1 MAAMTAVSSDHLEL
15 SARLSSRHRRRHAA
29 LPRRTRRIR
38 WGTHSVSG
46 RRGRGRAFLTGVDIR
61 WQRSTVKASYSKNGR
76 GASWAAHGTYLAR
89 EGAQREGGKGRGF
102 SAEQEAINLSR
113 TLRGWQR
120 SGDARLWKFIV
131 SPEHADRLDL
141 KAHTRALVSHIER
154 DLGTRLEWVAI
165 DHHNTDNPH
174 VHLLV
179 RGRDARGQALQI
191 HPDYVK
197 DGIRRRSQDLATQVL
212 GYRSEREIVESR
224 GRAVERL
231 RFTDLDRALLR
242 HSGAR
247 GLVTIDGP
255 VPKAA
260 AARAFRKQELRR
272 LQVLEGLGL
281 AEKVWTR
288 TWRLSPQ
295 LEPALRQ
302 AQLSGDIIKARAR
315 HQASLSDPRLPMT
328 ITRIEAG
335 TVITGRVVGTGLAD
349 ELRDKRYLLIES
361 QDRLHYVPQPPAI
374 ERARGRGELRA
385 GDIVKLEGHSID
397 RRGRAMV
404 ETRVQVLQPAQTTT
418 GRDGS
423 RPERVP
429 EPARLPTLTA
439 ISRSEGRPVTV
450 AEPII
455 GAIYR
460 GRLVGYGRD
469 RAGHRHAV
477 VDTGRELTAF
487 RTDHTA
493 ATPGRDVTVQT
504 REHEDDRKRTSLVW
518 RLGEDERDQERERGR

>member
-1 MAAMTAVSSDHLEL
+1 
-15 SARLSSRHRRRHAA
+15 
-29 LPRRTRRIR
+29 
-38 WGTHSVSG
+38 
-46 RRGRGRAFLTGVDIR
+46 
-61 WQRSTVKASYSKNGR
+61 
-76 GASWAAHGTYLAR
+76 
-89 EGAQREGGKGRGF
+89 
-102 SAEQEAINLSR
+102 AEQEGINLSQ

-141 KAHTRALVSHIER
+141 KAHTRALVSHMER

-165 DHHNTDNPH
+165 DHHNTDNAH

-191 HPDYVK
+191 HPDYLK

-242 HSGAR
+242 HGGPR

-272 LQVLEGLGL
+272 LQLLEGLGL

-295 LEPALRQ
+295 LETALRQ

-315 HQASLSDPRLPMT
+315 
-328 ITRIEAG
+328 
-335 TVITGRVVGTGLAD
+335 
-349 ELRDKRYLLIES
+349 
-361 QDRLHYVPQPPAI
+361 
-374 ERARGRGELRA
+374 
-385 GDIVKLEGHSID
+385 
-397 RRGRAMV
+397 
-404 ETRVQVLQPAQTTT
+404 
-418 GRDGS
+418 
-423 RPERVP
+423 
-429 EPARLPTLTA
+429 
-439 ISRSEGRPVTV
+439 
-450 AEPII
+450 
-455 GAIYR
+455 
-460 GRLVGYGRD
+460 
-469 RAGHRHAV
+469 
-477 VDTGRELTAF
+477 
-487 RTDHTA
+487 
-493 ATPGRDVTVQT
+493 
-504 REHEDDRKRTSLVW
+504 
-518 RLGEDERDQERERGR
+518 

>member
-1 MAAMTAVSSDHLEL
+1 
-15 SARLSSRHRRRHAA
+15 
-29 LPRRTRRIR
+29 
-38 WGTHSVSG
+38 
-46 RRGRGRAFLTGVDIR
+46 
-61 WQRSTVKASYSKNGR
+61 VKASYSKNGR
-76 GASWAAHGTYLAR
+76 SASWAAHGTYLAR

-102 SAEQEAINLSR
+102 SSEQEGINLSQ

-141 KAHTRALVSHIER
+141 KAHTRSLVSHMER

-191 HPDYVK
+191 HPDYLK
-197 DGIRRRSQDLATQVL
+197 EGIRRRSQDLATQVL

-224 GRAVERL
+224 GRAGERL
-231 RFTDLDRALLR
+231 RFTDLDRALVR
-242 HSGAR
+242 HGGAR

-260 AARAFRKQELRR
+260 AARAFRKQQLRR
-272 LQVLEGLGL
+272 LQILEDLGL

-295 LEPALRQ
+295 LETALRQ

-315 HQASLSDPRLPMT
+315 HQAFLSDPRLPVAM
-328 ITRIEAG
+328 TRIEAG
-335 TVITGRVVGTGLAD
+335 TVITGRVIGTGLAD
-349 ELRDKRYLLIES
+349 ELRDKRYVLVES
-361 QDRLHYVPQPPAI
+361 HDRLHYVPQPPAI
-374 ERARGRGELRA
+374 ERARGRGELRI
-385 GDIVKLEGHSID
+385 GDIVKLEGHSVE

-404 ETRVQVLQPAQTTT
+404 ETRVQVLQPAQAET

-429 EPARLPTLTA
+429 EPPRLPTLTA
-439 ISRSEGRPVTV
+439 ISRSEGRPVTI
-450 AEPII
+450 AEPIV

-469 RAGHRHAV
+469 RTGHRHAV
-477 VDTGRELTAF
+477 IDTGRELAAF
-487 RTDHTA
+487 RTDHTGTA
-493 ATPGRDVTVQT
+493 PGREITVQS
-504 REHEDDRKRTSLVW
+504 HERDDDRKRTSLVW
-518 RLGEDERDQERERGR
+518 RLGEDERGQERDRGR